1 MPTRHSLVGFLL
13 YTVVMEIK
21 EFREI
26 VWDYYRD
33 HARAM
38 PWREHPTPYNVVV
51 SEFMLQQTQVSRV
64 EAKFLQWV
72 ELWPD
77 FASLANAPVVEVLAV
92 WKGLGYNRRALRL
105 QEVAR
110 LVAAEYGGSLP
121 ATQAQLVTLPGIG
134 PGTAGAIMAYAW
146 NQPVVF
152 IETNIRRVF
161 LHHFFS
167 DQDNVPDSELMPL
180 IASAL
185 DRELPREWYW
195 ALMDYGTYLKSQF
208 VNPNRRSRHYT
219 RQSKFEGSH
228 RQLRGILLE
237 RAIAGETLRAD
248 VSIENY
254 DLESVDRALNE
265 LAQEGFLVSAGDGF
279 TIKV

>member
-1 MPTRHSLVGFLL
+1 MPTKHSLVGFLL
-13 YTVVMEIK
+13 YTVDMEIK

-38 PWREHPTPYNVVV
+38 PWREHPSPYNVVV

-64 EAKFLQWV
+64 EPKFLQWI

-110 LVAAEYGGSLP
+110 LVTAEYAGTLP
-121 ATQAQLVTLPGIG
+121 ATQAQLVALPGIG

-248 VSIENY
+248 VGIENY
-254 DLESVDRALNE
+254 DLESVDRALND